1 MPGHFRVDIVK
12 FLNLTRRFATMGL
25 TLEQSELRVTGLQ
38 LPRPS
43 SCAGKPLES
52 SSHLAG
58 G

>member
-43 SCAGKPLES
+43 LCAGKPLES

-58 G
+58 V